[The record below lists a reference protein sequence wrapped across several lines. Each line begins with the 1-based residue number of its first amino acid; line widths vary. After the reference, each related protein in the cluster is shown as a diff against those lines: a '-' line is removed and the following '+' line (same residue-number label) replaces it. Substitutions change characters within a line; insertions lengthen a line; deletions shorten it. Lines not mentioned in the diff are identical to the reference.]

1 VDGLGGDHVCSTR
14 SRVGLALALR
24 SRVQLAR
31 RRIDHLC
38 GNEFAQCSGD
48 DVDAAAESP
57 RRQLACG
64 HQPIGRCATDSE
76 DGRSPGD
83 SKQQW

>member
-1 VDGLGGDHVCSTR
+1 MVCAVVMIDPTASR
-14 SRVGLALALR
+14 SGWLSR
-24 SRVQLAR
+24 SVRELSWR
-31 RRIDHLC
+31 TSIDHLC
-38 GNEFAQCSGD
+38 GNEFAQFSGD